1 MIITSLLLLLLQPT
15 GREGHAKKAV
25 KYLDQS
31 RKLAGGGALAVDSL
45 FGKAYLLQ
53 SEKKL
58 DEALQTYNVVLGLF
72 PDYMPALIE
81 KADVHL
87 AMGDWEDAV
96 ETCHRSVRP
105 EDAASP
111 FFFSF
116 GNFGDEDTDG
126 WASSTAPYHQWRLEV
141 VLYFSIYAD
150 VRGF

>member
-1 MIITSLLLLLLQPT
+1 M
-15 GREGHAKKAV
+15 
-25 KYLDQS
+25 
-31 RKLAGGGALAVDSL
+31 AVDSL

-111 FFFSF
+111 FFFF
-116 GNFGDEDTDG
+116 V
-126 WASSTAPYHQWRLEV
+126 W
-141 VLYFSIYAD
+141 
-150 VRGF
+150 